1 MDYMTWEEYYEKIWE
16 WQPSTMVKYMSR
28 LSSFGPSE
36 EVMEAIIEI
45 SFGDTNGATRMLKKA
60 IDAGVKFSGDQLS
73 NMYGNCD
80 EREMKRALRLSAD
93 QFTTQDIDDLYGAY
107 EDALLIEIALQHNIA
122 VPEELAE
129 ENEELLIPDANTPI
143 DWERFYNNYDN
154 WSEDYAKARFGA
166 LSSYGN
172 EDELI
177 EVISFLF
184 GDDEAGANKY
194 VCKILDQGI
203 TFAGDNLI
211 EITFICDAETVR
223 KAVLAAQHRLDDE
236 ILEELYGVVD
246 DSLIRQVARKNGFKL
261 PECMREDDT
270 WCVSEQQDRE
280 DRNLNKAE
288 LREAYDY
295 VLQCLSSAHEKMV
308 LAYRLSISD
317 VGSDKRSI
325 SIAKYACLSEAEPF
339 IDEARL
345 TLEEIESQVQDKI
358 SVQNTRLN
366 MGKWIVFHDV
376 YGDGFLTDWMVQR
389 RIKKMIRAVEDAHKE
404 VLKLNNKL

>member
-1 MDYMTWEEYYEKIWE
+1 MTWEEYYEKIWE
-16 WQPSTMVKYMSR
+16 WQPSTMVKHMSK

-45 SFGDTNGATRMLKKA
+45 SFGDTNGATRMLKKP
-60 IDAGVKFSGDQLS
+60 IDAGIIFNGDQLS

-80 EREMKRALRLSAD
+80 ESELERALRLSAD
-93 QFTTQDIDDLYGAY
+93 QFTAQDIDDLYGVY
-107 EDALLIEIALQHNIA
+107 EDELLIEIALKHNI
-122 VPEELAE
+122 VLPEELAE
-129 ENEELLIPDANTPI
+129 EKEELLIPDANTPI

-166 LSSYGN
+166 LSSFGD

-177 EVISFLF
+177 EVISCLF
-184 GDDEAGANKY
+184 GDDEASASKY
-194 VCKILDQGI
+194 IRKILNQGI

-211 EITFICDAETVR
+211 EITSMCDDETVR

-236 ILEELYGVVD
+236 ILEELYGVVE
-246 DSLIRQVARKNGFKL
+246 DSLIRQVARKNGLKL
-261 PECMREDDT
+261 PECMREDDA
-270 WCVSEQQDRE
+270 WCVSEQLARE
-280 DRNLNKAE
+280 DSKLSKAE
-288 LREAYDY
+288 LSEAYDY
-295 VLQCLSSAHEKMV
+295 VMQCLRNAHEKMV

-317 VGSDKRSI
+317 VSSDKRSI
-325 SIAKYACLSEAEPF
+325 SIVKHACLLEAEPF
-339 IDEARL
+339 VDEARL
-345 TLEEIESQVQDKI
+345 TLEGIESQVQDKI

-389 RIKKMIRAVEDAHKE
+389 RIKKMLQAVEKTHKE
-404 VLKLNNKL
+404 VLKLKSKL

>member
-1 MDYMTWEEYYEKIWE
+1 MDYMTWEEYYEKMWE
-16 WQPSTMVKYMSR
+16 WKPSTMVKHMSQ

-45 SFGDTNGATRMLKKA
+45 SFGDQKGATRMLKKA
-60 IDAGVKFSGDQLS
+60 LDAGVKFNGDQLS
-73 NMYGNCD
+73 NMSGNCD
-80 EREMKRALRLSAD
+80 AGELERALRISAD

-107 EDALLIEIALQHNIA
+107 EDALLIEIALKHNIS

-129 ENEELLIPDANTPI
+129 ENEELLTPDANTPI

-154 WSEDYAKARFGA
+154 WSENYAKERFGA
-166 LSSYGN
+166 LTSYGN

-177 EVISFLF
+177 EVISCLF
-184 GDDEAGANKY
+184 GDDEAGASKHIRKMLN
-194 VCKILDQGI
+194 QGI

-211 EITFICDAETVR
+211 EITSICDDATVR

-236 ILEELYGVVD
+236 ILEELYGVVE
-246 DSLIRQVARKNGFKL
+246 DSLIELVARKNGLKL
-261 PECMREDDT
+261 PECMREDDD
-270 WCVSEQQDRE
+270 WCVPEQQEADAE
-280 DRNLNKAE
+280 IWSEAE
-288 LREAYDY
+288 LRDAYDY
-295 VLQCLSSAHEKMV
+295 VLQCLSNAHEKMI

-325 SIAKYACLSEAEPF
+325 SIVKHACLVEAEPF
-339 IDEARL
+339 INEARS
-345 TLEEIESQVQDKI
+345 TLETIESQVQDKL

-389 RIKKMIRAVEDAHKE
+389 RIKKMIQAVEDAHKE
-404 VLKLNNKL
+404 VLKLKSK